1 MIVQAHIKSINRGR
15 SSTTDE
21 PGISIVCHHD
31 DGSEWGKKIYNWIWL
46 DSKNPG
52 DYKRWANLI
61 EIGCTL
67 DRAKEL
73 ITGPSWELIG
83 MKLDL
88 QIDDSSLSE
97 KFWKIINIGSHGT
110 MKESTAPATE
120 DIPF

>member
-1 MIVQAHIKSINRGR
+1 MIVQAHIKSINRQISKTG
-15 SSTTDE
+15 E
-21 PGISIVCHHD
+21 AGISIVCHHD

-88 QIDDSSLSE
+88 QIDDSDG
-97 KFWKIINIGSHGT
+97 KWWKIINIGSHGT
-110 MKESTAPATE
+110 MKESTAPATK